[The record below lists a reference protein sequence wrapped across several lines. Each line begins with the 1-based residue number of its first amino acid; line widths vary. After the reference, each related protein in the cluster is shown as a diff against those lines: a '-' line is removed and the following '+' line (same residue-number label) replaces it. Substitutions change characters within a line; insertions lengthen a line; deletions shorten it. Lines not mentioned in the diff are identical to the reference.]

1 MTLKKISVRSL
12 VMIVGISMLTALGCS
27 KPYIPPKFEPEK
39 GDHTFD
45 GLLTL
50 LDRHEKLHV
59 VWIHG
64 MCPHSKSDWA
74 DPRVGKLS
82 QLIESDT
89 VEATDPESIGEF
101 VYRYELSYQSKP
113 IILDMLVWSELIEAR
128 RSTICFDSRK
138 ADEGPVRDACGDKA
152 DYPYDRAYANNTLKS
167 GLLNACL
174 ADAIIYAGDQGR
186 SIRNV
191 LRPKVEAALATSA
204 NDKNVAVVLV
214 SESLGSKVMFDV
226 VQDIMQSST
235 KSLREASAQKTLGRT
250 RQLVMFANQ
259 IPMLDLAGPDP
270 SSTTKARTAGSSE
283 TSLQAFVRMLDR
295 QQIRIKTEDAP
306 LTRVKVVA
314 FSDPNDVFSYRLPIN
329 YFPADANADV
339 VNVLVS
345 NDSVILG
352 AIENPLTAHQGYI
365 ETDDVVDRFLCG
377 NPVSEECESVLHR

>member
-1 MTLKKISVRSL
+1 MTLKKFSVRLL
-12 VMIVGISMLTALGCS
+12 VMIFGISMLTALGCS

-39 GDHTFD
+39 GDQTFD

-50 LDRHEKLHV
+50 LKHHEKLHV

-64 MCPHSKSDWA
+64 MCPHSKADWA
-74 DPRVGKLS
+74 DPRVATLAKLINS
-82 QLIESDT
+82 DSAEVVESR
-89 VEATDPESIGEF
+89 SISEF

-113 IILDMLVWSELIEAR
+113 IILDMLVWSKLIETR
-128 RSTICFDSRK
+128 RSSICFDSRQ
-138 ADEGPVRDACGDKA
+138 ADDGLVYDACGDKA
-152 DYPYDRAYANNTLKS
+152 DYPYDRAYANNALKS

-174 ADAIIYAGDQGR
+174 ADALIYAGDQGR
-186 SIRNV
+186 SVRDA
-191 LRPKVEAALATSA
+191 LRPSVEGALATSA
-204 NDKNVAVVLV
+204 NDENVAVVLV

-226 VQDIMQSST
+226 VQDIMQSSS
-235 KSLREASAQKTLGRT
+235 KSVRETNAQKTLGRT

-259 IPMLDLAGPDP
+259 IPILDLAGPDP
-270 SSTTKARTAGSSE
+270 SITTKARTASSSE
-283 TSLQAFVRMLDR
+283 TSLQAFMRMLGT
-295 QQIRIKTEDAP
+295 QQVRIKTEETP

-314 FSDPNDVFSYRLPIN
+314 FSDPNDVLSYRLPIN

-365 ETDDVVDRFLCG
+365 NTDDVVDRFLCG
-377 NPVSEECESVLHR
+377 NPISEECESVLHR